1 MHTAQNLSVLFLK
14 AKRLLFLFCN
24 ETTDYCSHCE
34 LLLFVWLFLEV
45 YMNFSTPRISAPLAN
60 ITRTIST
67 WPPVAAKCKGV
78 EATSLVAML
87 MEAPKCKRKHTT
99 SRWPGDSGWM
109 DGWMVFF
116 ASKMACFQWPAFFM
130 GEAFLN
136 LNVPRFLV
144 DSLDSYRNFTVAKNG
159 VILYRKTRMTR

>member
-1 MHTAQNLSVLFLK
+1 MHTAQNLSALFLK

-99 SRWPGDSGWM
+99 SRWPGDSGWT
-109 DGWMVFF
+109 DGWMDGFF
-116 ASKMACFQWPAFFM
+116 C
-130 GEAFLN
+130 L
-136 LNVPRFLV
+136 
-144 DSLDSYRNFTVAKNG
+144 KNG
-159 VILYRKTRMTR
+159 MFSMAGLFYGWSFFELKCSSVFGWFPWFLPKLYGCKKWGYII